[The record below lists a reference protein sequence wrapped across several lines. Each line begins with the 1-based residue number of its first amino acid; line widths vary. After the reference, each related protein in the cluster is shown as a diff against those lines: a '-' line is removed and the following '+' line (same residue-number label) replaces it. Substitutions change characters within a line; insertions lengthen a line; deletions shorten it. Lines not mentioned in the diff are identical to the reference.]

1 MEKQMKITPK
11 IKKIVTLSLI
21 LLVSSFAI
29 LGLAGVFT
37 PKENP
42 TPTFANLESV
52 YLENHYSKYLSQ
64 INLNEPSTEVSISIP
79 AVDFVLPDNEELS
92 EDQMN
97 YEWIEDSSIF
107 IHVDIADAGLYYL
120 HINYMSLAKTHIP
133 IGLAVKLNGAED
145 SPYYEASQITLPT
158 LWRESSTDLGT
169 DRYGNDVS
177 IAQET
182 VDIYQDL
189 LIKDTRRLYQDGLGF
204 YLEAG
209 ENIIEIEK
217 ISGSLK
223 LREIRVETK
232 KEYISYIEYIQ
243 NYDNTAADELIRIEA
258 EENLYKSSSTIARG
272 TSRDPLVKPFSMT
285 KLKLNVLGTD
295 SYDNGGDAVS
305 WEVDIEQAGWYYITL
320 RAQMLRQNATS
331 YRTLYING
339 EIPFEEAKHLPI
351 SYDRN
356 WQNATLRT
364 MDQEK
369 IKVYLEPGD
378 VITLEVDSSLFST
391 TLEKLR
397 MITSEM
403 SALGLDVTKLT
414 RNNTDRGI
422 DWVMLDYFPNLNN
435 DLSRWIVELDEAKE
449 VIKSLYGFNRTA
461 QIVRDIEAAKQKIVT
476 IQGDIN
482 ELPRRLTLLSTGSSS
497 AVQLISNQ
505 FDNII
510 KQPLVLDAIYIH
522 TNLDDLPNPNP
533 NLWTRVRVSI
543 SRFFLS
549 FVDQSYSEKA
559 DPDEL
564 EIWVNRSRQYVD
576 LMQKIA
582 DDQFTTETGIKVKI
596 SLINDDSKLL
606 LANSANQQPDAAL
619 GISAWI
625 PNEYGMRGMLY
636 DMSQAK
642 NFSQTIQVF
651 NPEQLIPMT
660 FDNKLYGLPETENFF
675 VLFYRKDILDQLDL
689 NVPNTWQDVLDMLPV
704 LRRYGMSFYIPLSSS
719 SALKSF
725 DSTAPLIYQFEGKIY
740 ADDGFGSAID
750 YENTVQALSFMTDLY
765 REYSMPFQV
774 PSFFNSFR
782 YGDIPIGIGDFGMY
796 LQLTNAASDISGLW
810 DIALV
815 PGIPH
820 QKLNE
825 DTQMMETVINRSM
838 GGAQQASIIFEKSE
852 KKEEAWEFISWWMS
866 TETQVLFSNTLL
878 NTLGTRYIWN
888 TANLEA
894 FEQLSINKA
903 HLEVI
908 LEQWTHLKEVPKIP
922 GSYIVE
928 REISNTWNSV
938 VYNDANLRST
948 VSDAMIKIDRELA
961 RKMVE
966 FGYLDSRGN
975 VLKPFNLP
983 TVEDILRWY
992 DE

>member
-1 MEKQMKITPK
+1 MEKQMKLTPK
-11 IKKIVTLSLI
+11 LKKIVTSSLI
-21 LLVSSFAI
+21 FLVSSFII

-37 PKENP
+37 PKETA
-42 TPTFANLESV
+42 TPTIAVLDSV
-52 YLENHYSKYLSQ
+52 YLENHYSMYLSAYSDF
-64 INLNEPSTEVSISIP
+64 EPSTDVSIKIQ
-79 AVDFVLPDNEELS
+79 AVDFVLPDGEELL
-92 EDQMN
+92 EDQIN

-107 IHVDIADAGLYYL
+107 INVEVPFDGLYYL
-120 HINYMSLAKTHIP
+120 HLNYMSLSHTHMP
-133 IGLAVKLNGAED
+133 IGLAVKLNGAEV

-158 LWRESSTDLGT
+158 LWKETSHELGT

-182 VDIYQDL
+182 VDMYQNILVRDA
-189 LIKDTRRLYQDGLGF
+189 RRLYLDGLGF
-204 YLEAG
+204 YLEQG
-209 ENIIEIEK
+209 LNIIEIEK
-217 ISGSLK
+217 ISGSLLLK
-223 LREIRVETK
+223 EVHVETK
-232 KEYISYIEYIQ
+232 QTYPTYDTYIQ
-243 NYDNTAADELIRIEA
+243 DYFEKTTSEFLRIEA
-258 EENLYKSSSTIARG
+258 EENIYKNSSTIARG
-272 TSRDPLVKPFSMT
+272 ISRDPLVLPFSMT
-285 KLKLNVLGTD
+285 KLRLNVLGTD
-295 SYDNGGDAVS
+295 SYDTGGDAVT
-305 WEVDIEQAGWYYITL
+305 WVADVIEPGWYYITL
-320 RAQMLRQNATS
+320 RAQMLRQNTTA

-339 EIPFEEAKHLPI
+339 QIPFEEAKHLPV
-351 SYDRN
+351 SYDRD
-356 WQNATLRT
+356 WQNATLQT
-364 MDQEK
+364 INQED

-378 VITLEVDSSLFST
+378 LITLEVDSSLFAAP
-391 TLEKLR
+391 LEKLR
-397 MITSEM
+397 MISSEM

-422 DWVMLDYFPNLNN
+422 DWDMLAYFPNLNE
-435 DLSRWIVELDEAKE
+435 DLNRWIVELDEVKE
-449 VIKSLYGFNRTA
+449 VIEALYGFNRTA
-461 QIVRDIEAAKQKIVT
+461 QIVRDIVAARQKIVT
-476 IQGDIN
+476 ILGNIN

-505 FDNII
+505 FDNLV
-510 KQPLVLDAIYIH
+510 KQPIVLDAIFIH
-522 TNLDDLPNPNP
+522 TDLEDLPQANPNFF
-533 NLWTRVRVSI
+533 RSFYVSM

-549 FVDQSYSEKA
+549 FFDPSYLEKA

-576 LMQKIA
+576 LLQKIT
-582 DDQFTTETGIKVKI
+582 DDQFTTQTGIKVKV
-596 SLINDDSKLL
+596 SLVNDDSKLL

-636 DMSQAK
+636 DMSQAP
-642 NFSQTIQVF
+642 NLGQTLSVF

-660 FDNKLYGLPETENFF
+660 YDHKLYGLPETQNFF
-675 VLFYRKDILDQLDL
+675 VLFYRRDILEQLDL

-750 YENTVQALSFMTDLY
+750 DEKTIQALTFMTDLY

-815 PGIPH
+815 PGIEH
-820 QKLNE
+820 EKWNE
-825 DTQMMETVINRSM
+825 ASQSLETEINRSM
-838 GGAQQASIIFEKSE
+838 GGAQQASIIFEKSD
-852 KKEEAWEFISWWMS
+852 KKAEAWTYLSWWMS
-866 TETQVLFSNTLL
+866 TETQILFSNTLL

-888 TANLEA
+888 TANIDA
-894 FEQLSINKA
+894 FEQLSIQKD
-903 HLEVI
+903 HKDII

-948 VSDAMIKIDRELA
+948 VSDALIKIDRELE
-961 RKMVE
+961 RKMME
-966 FGYLDSRGN
+966 FGYLDQRGN

-983 TVEDILRWY
+983 TIEEIMRWY
-992 DE
+992 DA

>member
-1 MEKQMKITPK
+1 
-11 IKKIVTLSLI
+11 L
-21 LLVSSFAI
+21 
-29 LGLAGVFT
+29 
-37 PKENP
+37 
-42 TPTFANLESV
+42 
-52 YLENHYSKYLSQ
+52 
-64 INLNEPSTEVSISIP
+64 
-79 AVDFVLPDNEELS
+79 
-92 EDQMN
+92 
-97 YEWIEDSSIF
+97 
-107 IHVDIADAGLYYL
+107 
-120 HINYMSLAKTHIP
+120 NYMSLSKSHIP
-133 IGLAVKLNGAED
+133 IGLAVKLNGSDE

-158 LWRESSTDLGT
+158 LWRESSFDLGT

-177 IAQET
+177 ITQET
-182 VDIYQDL
+182 VDIYQDIVL
-189 LIKDTRRLYQDGLGF
+189 RDARKLYLDGLSF
-204 YLEAG
+204 YLNSG
-209 ENIIEIEK
+209 ENTIELEK
-217 ISGSLK
+217 ISGSLMLK
-223 LREIRVETK
+223 EIRIESK
-232 KEYISYIEYIQ
+232 KTYISYDEYKLGYAESNIS
-243 NYDNTAADELIRIEA
+243 EFLRIEA
-258 EENLYKSSSTIARG
+258 EENTYKNSSTIARG
-272 TSRDPLVKPFSMT
+272 TSRDPLVEPFSMT

-295 SYDNGGDAVS
+295 SYDSAGDAVT
-305 WEVDIEQAGWYYITL
+305 WQVDVKSSGWYYITL

-331 YRTLYING
+331 FRTLYING
-339 EIPFEEAKHLPI
+339 EIPFEEAKHIPI
-351 SYDRN
+351 SYQRK
-356 WQNATLRT
+356 WQNITLKT
-364 MDQEK
+364 IDQEI

-378 VITLEVDSSLFST
+378 LITLEVDSSLFTS

-422 DWVMLDYFPNLNN
+422 DWEMLDYFPNLNE
-435 DLSRWIVELDEAKE
+435 DLARWKDELDEARD
-449 VIKSLYGFNRTA
+449 VIRALYGFNRTA
-461 QIVRDIEAAKQKIVT
+461 QIIRDIEAAKGKIIT
-476 IQGDIN
+476 IQKDIN

-510 KQPLVLDAIYIH
+510 KHPLILDAIFVH
-522 TNLDDLPNPNP
+522 TDLDDLPNPNP
-533 NLWTRVRVSI
+533 NFFRSLRVSI

-549 FVDQSYSEKA
+549 FVDPSYSEKA

-576 LMQKIA
+576 LLQKIS
-582 DDQFTTETGIKVKI
+582 DDQFTTQTGIKVKV

-636 DMSQAK
+636 DMSQASH
-642 NFSQTIQVF
+642 FSQTISVF

-660 FDNKLYGLPETENFF
+660 FDNKLYGLPETQNFF
-675 VLFYRKDILDQLDL
+675 VLFYRKDILNQLDL
-689 NVPNTWQDVLDMLPV
+689 NVPNTWQDVLNMLPV

-740 ADDGFGSAID
+740 ADDGFGAAID
-750 YENTVQALSFMTDLY
+750 NENTIKALSFMTDLY
-765 REYSMPFQV
+765 REYSMPYQV

-820 QKLNE
+820 EKLNE
-825 DTQMMETVINRSM
+825 ETQMMETVINRSM
-838 GGAQQASIIFEKSE
+838 GGAQQASIIFEKSD
-852 KKEEAWEFISWWMS
+852 KKAEAWEFIRWWMS
-866 TETQVLFSNTLL
+866 TDTQILFSNTLL

-894 FEQLSINKA
+894 FESLSINKTHQA
-903 HLEVI
+903 II

-948 VSDAMIKIDRELA
+948 VSDALIKIDRELA

-966 FGYLDSRGN
+966 FGYLDGRGN
-975 VLKPFNLP
+975 ILKPFNLP
-983 TVEDILRWY
+983 TVEDIMRWY

>member
-1 MEKQMKITPK
+1 TD
-11 IKKIVTLSLI
+11 
-21 LLVSSFAI
+21 
-29 LGLAGVFT
+29 
-37 PKENP
+37 
-42 TPTFANLESV
+42 
-52 YLENHYSKYLSQ
+52 
-64 INLNEPSTEVSISIP
+64 VSISIQ
-79 AVDFVLPDNEELS
+79 AVDFLLPDDEVLS
-92 EDQMN
+92 TDQLSF
-97 YEWIEDSSIF
+97 EWVSDSSIF
-107 IHVDIADAGLYYL
+107 IHVDIDTSGLYYI
-120 HINYMSLAKTHIP
+120 HFNYMSLSKTHIP
-133 IGLAVKLNGAED
+133 IGLSVKLNGAEE

-182 VDIYQDL
+182 VDIYQDV
-189 LIKDTRRLYQDGLGF
+189 LIRDTRKLYQEGLGF
-204 YLEAG
+204 YLEDG
-209 ENIIEIEK
+209 MNVIEIEK
-217 ISGSLK
+217 ISGSLS
-223 LREIRVETK
+223 LREVRVETK
-232 KEYISYIEYIQ
+232 KEYLSYAEYIS
-243 NYDNTAADELIRIEA
+243 NYSASNDHEFLRIEA
-258 EENLYKSSSTIARG
+258 EENIYKNSSTIARG
-272 TSRDPLVKPFSMT
+272 TSRDPLVEPFSMT

-295 SYDNGGDAVS
+295 SYDNGGDAVT
-305 WEVDIEQAGWYYITL
+305 WEVDIEKAGWYYITL
-320 RAQMLRQNATS
+320 RAQMLRQNATA

-339 EIPFEEAKHLPI
+339 EIPFEEAKHIPI

-356 WQNATLRT
+356 WQNVTLT
-364 MDQEK
+364 TIDQEK

-378 VITLEVDSSLFST
+378 LITLEVDSSLFSS

-422 DWVMLDYFPNLNN
+422 DWEMIDYFPNLNL
-435 DLSRWIVELDEAKE
+435 DLARWIQELDEVKS
-449 VIKSLYGFNRTA
+449 VIRELYGFNRTA

-510 KQPLVLDAIYIH
+510 KQPLVLDAIFVH
-522 TNLDDLPNPNP
+522 SNLEDLPNPNP
-533 NLWTRVRVSI
+533 NIFRRLSVSI

-576 LMQKIA
+576 LIQKIT
-582 DDQFTTETGIKVKI
+582 DDQFTNQTGIKVKI

-606 LANSANQQPDAAL
+606 LANSADQQPDAAL

-636 DMSQAK
+636 DMSQAT
-642 NFSQTIQVF
+642 NFSQTISVF

-675 VLFYRKDILDQLDL
+675 VLYYRKDILDQLDL
-689 NVPNTWQDVLDMLPV
+689 TVPNTWQDVLDMLPV

-740 ADDGFGSAID
+740 ADDGFGAAID
-750 YENTVQALSFMTDLY
+750 DENTVQALSFMTDLY
-765 REYSMPFQV
+765 REYSMPYQV

-820 QKLNE
+820 EKLNP
-825 DTQMMETVINRSM
+825 DTNMMETVINRSM
-838 GGAQQASIIFEKSE
+838 GGAQQASIIFEKSD

-888 TANLEA
+888 TANIEA
-894 FEQLSINKA
+894 FESLSLNKA
-903 HLEVI
+903 HQEII

-948 VSDAMIKIDRELA
+948 VSDALIKINRELA

-975 VLKPFNLP
+975 VIKPFNLP
-983 TVEDILRWY
+983 TVEEIMRWY

>member
-1 MEKQMKITPK
+1 MKITPK
-11 IKKIVTLSLI
+11 MKKIVTISLI

-37 PKENP
+37 PKESP
-42 TPTFANLESV
+42 TPTLSTLENI
-52 YLENHYSKYLSQ
+52 YLENHYSKYLSEY
-64 INLNEPSTEVSISIP
+64 NVLEPSTDVSISIQ
-79 AVDFVLPDNEELS
+79 AVDFVLPDNEELES
-92 EDQMN
+92 DQMN
-97 YEWIEDSSIF
+97 FEWVEDSSIF
-107 IHVDIADAGLYYL
+107 INLNIDNAGLYYIHL
-120 HINYMSLAKTHIP
+120 NYKSLSNTHIP
-133 IGLAVKLNGAED
+133 IGLAVKLNGAEE

-158 LWRESSTDLGT
+158 LWRESATDLGT

-182 VDIYQDL
+182 VDIYQDV
-189 LIKDTRRLYQDGLGF
+189 LIRDTRKLYQEGLGF
-204 YLEAG
+204 YLEEG
-209 ENIIEIEK
+209 NNTIEIEK
-217 ISGSLK
+217 ISGSLMLK
-223 LREIRVETK
+223 EVRVETK
-232 KEYISYIEYIQ
+232 KNYITYNEYISSYNEPVS
-243 NYDNTAADELIRIEA
+243 NEFIRIEA
-258 EENLYKSSSTIARG
+258 EENIYKNSSTIARG
-272 TSRDPLVKPFSMT
+272 TSRDPLVEPFSMT

-295 SYDNGGDAVS
+295 SYDNGGDAVT
-305 WEVDIEQAGWYYITL
+305 WVVDIENSGWYYITL

-356 WQNATLRT
+356 WQNATLMT
-364 MDQEK
+364 IDQEK

-378 VITLEVDSSLFST
+378 EITLEVDSSLFSS

-422 DWVMLDYFPNLNN
+422 DWEMLDYFPSLND
-435 DLSRWIVELDEAKE
+435 DLARWIEELDEVKD
-449 VIKSLYGFNRTA
+449 VIRALYGFNRTA

-476 IQGDIN
+476 IQSDIN

-510 KQPLVLDAIYIH
+510 KQPLILDAIFIH
-522 TNLDDLPNPNP
+522 SDLDDLPNANP
-533 NLWTRVRVSI
+533 NLFKSLSVSI

-576 LMQKIA
+576 LIQKIT
-582 DDQFTTETGIKVKI
+582 DDQFTNQTGIKVKI

-606 LANSANQQPDAAL
+606 LANSADQQPDAAL

-636 DMSQAK
+636 DMSQA
-642 NFSQTIQVF
+642 NGFSQTISVF

-689 NVPNTWQDVLDMLPV
+689 EVPNTWQDVLDMLPV

-740 ADDGFGSAID
+740 ADDGFGAAID
-750 YENTVQALSFMTDLY
+750 DENTVQALSFMTDLY
-765 REYSMPFQV
+765 REYSMPYQV

-820 QKLNE
+820 EKMNE
-825 DTQMMETVINRSM
+825 ETNMMETVINRSM
-838 GGAQQASIIFEKSE
+838 GGAQQASIIFEKSD

-894 FEQLSINKA
+894 FESLSLNRA
-903 HLEVI
+903 HQDII

-948 VSDAMIKIDRELA
+948 VSDALIKIDRELA

-983 TVEDILRWY
+983 TVEEILRWY

>member
-1 MEKQMKITPK
+1 MENQMKITLK
-11 IKKIVTLSLI
+11 MKKIVSLSLI
-21 LLVSSFAI
+21 FLVSSFAV

-37 PKENP
+37 PKEVP
-42 TPTFANLESV
+42 TPKLSTLNSV
-52 YLENHYSKYLSQ
+52 YLENHYSNYLKEHM
-64 INLNEPSTEVSISIP
+64 NHELSTDVSISIQ
-79 AVDFVLPDNEELS
+79 AVDFVLPDDEGLT
-92 EDQMN
+92 DDLMD
-97 YEWIEDSSIF
+97 YEWVEDSSIF
-107 IHVDIADAGLYYL
+107 LHVEIEIAGIYYIHL
-120 HINYMSLAKTHIP
+120 NYMSLSKTHIP
-133 IGLAVKLNGAED
+133 IGLAVKLNGDQE

-158 LWRESSTDLGT
+158 LWRESSLDLGT

-182 VDIYQDL
+182 VDIYQDI
-189 LIKDTRRLYQDGLGF
+189 LIRDTRKLYQDGLGF
-204 YLEAG
+204 YLEIG
-209 ENIIEIEK
+209 ENVIEIEK
-217 ISGSLK
+217 ISGSLS
-223 LREIRVETK
+223 LREVRIETQK
-232 KEYISYIEYIQ
+232 TYPSYLEYKANKS
-243 NYDNTAADELIRIEA
+243 ELSDSIFLRIEA
-258 EENLYKSSSTIARG
+258 EENIYKNSSTIARG
-272 TSRDPLVKPFSMT
+272 TSRDPLVEPFSMT

-295 SYDNGGDAVS
+295 SYDSGGDAVT
-305 WEVDIEQAGWYYITL
+305 WEANIETAGWYYITL
-320 RAQMLRQNATS
+320 RAQMLRQNSTS

-351 SYDRN
+351 SFDRQ
-356 WQNATLRT
+356 WQNATLT
-364 MDQEK
+364 TINQEK

-378 VITLEVDSSLFST
+378 LITLEVDSSLFSSV
-391 TLEKLR
+391 LEKLR
-397 MITSEM
+397 IITSEM

-422 DWVMLDYFPNLNN
+422 DWEMLDYFPNLNE
-435 DLSRWIVELDEAKE
+435 DLSKWIVELEE
-449 VIKSLYGFNRTA
+449 VKDVIRDLYGFNRTA
-461 QIVRDIEAAKQKIVT
+461 QIVRDIEAAKQKIIT
-476 IQGDIN
+476 IQSDIN

-510 KQPLVLDAIYIH
+510 KQPLILDAIFIH
-522 TNLDDLPNPNP
+522 SNLEDLPNPSP
-533 NLWTRVRVSI
+533 SFFVNLRVSI

-549 FVDQSYSEKA
+549 FFDKSYSEKA

-576 LMQKIA
+576 LLQKIT
-582 DDQFTTETGIKVKI
+582 DDQFTTQTGIKVKI

-636 DMSQAK
+636 DMSEAEG
-642 NFSQTIQVF
+642 FSQTISVF

-660 FDNKLYGLPETENFF
+660 FDNKLYGLPETQNFY

-689 NVPNTWQDVLDMLPV
+689 TVPNTWQDVLDMLPV
-704 LRRYGMSFYIPLSSS
+704 LRRFGMSFYIPLSSS

-725 DSTAPLIYQFEGKIY
+725 DSTAPFIYQFEGKIY
-740 ADDGFGSAID
+740 SDDGFGSAID
-750 YENTVQALSFMTDLY
+750 DEKTIQALSFMTDLY
-765 REYSMPFQV
+765 REYSMPYQV

-810 DIALV
+810 EIALV
-815 PGIPH
+815 PGMPH
-820 QKLNE
+820 EKLNE
-825 DTQMMETVINRSM
+825 DTQMMETIINRSM
-838 GGAQQASIIFEKSE
+838 GGAQQASIIFDKSD
-852 KKEEAWEFISWWMS
+852 KKKEAWEFISWWMS
-866 TETQVLFSNTLL
+866 TDTQVLFSNTLL

-888 TANLEA
+888 TANVEA
-894 FEQLSINKA
+894 FELLSLNKT
-903 HLEVI
+903 HQEII

-922 GSYIVE
+922 GSYIIE

-948 VSDAMIKIDRELA
+948 VSDALIKIDRELA

-975 VLKPFNLP
+975 ILKPFNLP
-983 TVEDILRWY
+983 TVEEIMRWY